1 MVFFT
6 VTCVSS
12 VIVYLYVP
20 ETTNMTLE
28 DIGALFGDEVVV
40 HITADGHGIVEIENM
55 DEVKEAVVVHAEVNK
70 VDTVYQETRA
80 V

>member
-1 MVFFT
+1 
-6 VTCVSS
+6 
-12 VIVYLYVP
+12 
-20 ETTNMTLE
+20 MTLE